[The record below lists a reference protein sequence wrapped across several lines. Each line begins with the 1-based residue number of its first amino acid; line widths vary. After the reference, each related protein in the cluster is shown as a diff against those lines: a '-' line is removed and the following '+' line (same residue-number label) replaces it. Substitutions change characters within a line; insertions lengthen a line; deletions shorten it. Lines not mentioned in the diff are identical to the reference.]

1 VNVLILALAF
11 AGFGTLC
18 LSMERHARQV
28 FGAIPGTF
36 RRSMAAVLGWGLLA
50 SSLIPSLQNYGMS
63 IGIAAWLGF
72 LTLAA
77 LAVGLLLTYAPRPLP
92 YLAPGILALGFAGA
106 WLS

>member
-1 VNVLILALAF
+1 VDVLTLASAF
-11 AGFGTLC
+11 AGFGALC

-28 FGAIPGTF
+28 FGSIPGPL
-36 RRSMAAVLGWGLLA
+36 RRLAAAVLGWGLLA
-50 SSLIPSLQNYGMS
+50 FSLVPSLRHYGVS

-77 LAVGLLLTYAPRPLP
+77 TAVGLLLAYAPRPLL
-92 YLAPGILALGFAGA
+92 YLAPGILTLSLAGV